1 MTVNGGP
8 YAPRSFLWLSCLPH
22 LLLFTMKFCMY
33 AHHETGWTLCFY
45 VALVFPDGQS
55 WLRHLIL
62 EGWYLVG
69 LCSIEKTRQTILWLT
84 CLPFHWQVWC
94 VFCTAVN
101 HIVCFLNVF
110 TIDPLSPHFGSS
122 PFGVHHLLSELPTWY
137 AGSSILHY
145 VDISQMT
152 VIALSFLCVLA
163 LWLSPFLSLCLMRGM
178 VVVEN

>member
-1 MTVNGGP
+1 MHQ
-8 YAPRSFLWLSCLPH
+8 SCLAI
-22 LLLFTMKFCMY
+22 LRFYLCGGILKTSNLCDFLIKK
-33 AHHETGWTLCFY
+33 WTLCLY

-84 CLPFHWQVWC
+84 CLPFHWQLWC

-101 HIVCFLNVF
+101 HLVCFLNVF
-110 TIDPLSPHFGSS
+110 TIDPLSPPFGSS
-122 PFGVHHLLSELPTWY
+122 PFGVHHLLSELPTSY

-145 VDISQMT
+145 VDISH
-152 VIALSFLCVLA
+152 
-163 LWLSPFLSLCLMRGM
+163 M
-178 VVVEN
+178 VVISLFFVCVGLAFSF